1 MLKKIGLL
9 LVVIYLNLFCHNTA
23 IAAEITQAY
32 WWNNSEGNTNF
43 NETDDVTLAIKTTG
57 MNTGDTVIF
66 DIHEDDL
73 FNGFCGGDKVHSIAT
88 TIPDIDAN
96 GEFISTV
103 VWEANYFNGIFEDY
117 PNKAEYCFIGTTGGR
132 NCNAATNRGYTLGKA
147 VGPGWLSPSI
157 SYWIAG

>member
-66 DIHEDDL
+66 DIHEDD
-73 FNGFCGGDKVHSIAT
+73 FRGMAEPQAPVGFYKTPPLWGLRKSAPYLHDGRAS
-88 TIPDIDAN
+88 TIEQAIEMHFD
-96 GEFISTV
+96 
-103 VWEANYFNGIFEDY
+103 EANLSRQNYLNLTAQEREDLLLFL
-117 PNKAEYCFIGTTGGR
+117 ND
-132 NCNAATNRGYTLGKA
+132 L
-147 VGPGWLSPSI
+147 
-157 SYWIAG
+157 